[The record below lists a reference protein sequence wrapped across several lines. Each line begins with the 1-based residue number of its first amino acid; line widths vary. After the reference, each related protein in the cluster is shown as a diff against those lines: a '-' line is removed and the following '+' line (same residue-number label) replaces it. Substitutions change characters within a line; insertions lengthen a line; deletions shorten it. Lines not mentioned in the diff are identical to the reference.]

1 MNNIKI
7 IQNGIYFPKKL
18 ISNNEIEE
26 KLNLEKGYIEKRT
39 GIQKRYYVEDEN
51 IEDMA
56 LEAVKNLLKKVENI
70 TDIGLIITA
79 TTSTEILMPGISNY
93 IQKNLGI
100 SQCICLDILAGCA
113 GYINAFDIAQ
123 LYINSGN
130 IAKAIVIGVDKLS
143 PIIDDKD
150 IATSV
155 VLSDGAGATLIEK
168 DDSNSEKI
176 YISNIKAEGKNNE
189 ILTYKYGQKIYMNG
203 KEVYKYAVTKTVDN
217 VKELLEKANLT
228 LEDIKYIVPHQSN
241 LKIIKAIAS
250 RLHID
255 INKIH
260 TNIQQRG
267 NTFCASIP
275 IALNDMNEEGLLN
288 PGDKIIL
295 LGYGG
300 GLNTGSILIEI

>member
-7 IQNGIYFPKKL
+7 THNGIYFPKKL
-18 ISNNEIEE
+18 VSNNEIEE

-39 GIQKRYYVEDEN
+39 GIQKRYYAEN
-51 IEDMA
+51 ESIEDMA
-56 LEAVKNLLKKVENI
+56 LKAVRNLLKKVENT

-93 IQKNLGI
+93 IQKNLEI
-100 SQCICLDILAGCA
+100 PQCICLDILAGCA

-130 IAKAIVIGVDKLS
+130 ITKAIVVGVDKLS

-150 IATSV
+150 IATLV

-168 DDSNSEKI
+168 DNSDSEKY
-176 YISNIKAEGKNNE
+176 YISNIKAEGENNE

-217 VKELLEKANLT
+217 VKELLEKSNLN

-255 INKIH
+255 INKIY

-275 IALNDMNEEGLLN
+275 IALNDMKEEGVLS